1 MNQSTEVTPKA
12 DHPIQKIR
20 IEIEI
25 KIKMRIQKPTNIH
38 PRAEATPIGQ
48 KTRRERRE
56 DKKIM
61 SGEELAGDEKVPTS
75 QKESHLENKAHLVL
89 KIQI

>member
-1 MNQSTEVTPKA
+1 MKYESVHRNNAEA
-12 DHPIQKIR
+12 DQPMQKIR
-20 IEIEI
+20 IAIEI
-25 KIKMRIQKPTNIH
+25 KIRIQKPKNIH

-75 QKESHLENKAHLVL
+75 QRRA
-89 KIQI
+89 I

>member
-1 MNQSTEVTPKA
+1 MN
-12 DHPIQKIR
+12 
-20 IEIEI
+20 I
-25 KIKMRIQKPTNIH
+25 K

-61 SGEELAGDEKVPTS
+61 SGEELAGDEKGPNITKREPS
-75 QKESHLENKAHLVL
+75 ENKAHLVL
-89 KIQI
+89 KIQICWQAMAIARNKHELFSPDP